1 MRLGIPRRGS
11 EGGAAVWD
19 AVTGIGAPVA
29 VLDLAACDHNIAEMR
44 SRAGD
49 LPIRLASKSI
59 RVRGLIETVLAE
71 AGYRGVLAYSAAEAR
86 WLAEHG
92 VEDVLLA
99 YPTVDSATVAAVAAD
114 PTLRERVTFMADLPD
129 HLLLLDR
136 AAHGSRIRVC
146 LDVDSSLDLGRVHLG
161 VRRSRVHT
169 PDQASE
175 FARLAAGFASLRLVG
190 LMFYDAQIAG
200 MQDTGAAIRLV
211 KRKSADDLRVRRQEV
226 RAAVEQYTDLE
237 LVNAGGTGSLHAD
250 WDSSV
255 TELAAGSGLFTP
267 TLFDGYDDTDLRPAA
282 YFATPVVRKPR
293 RDVAVAFSGGYA
305 ASGAAGASRT
315 PRPVHPKGLALLRA
329 EGAGEVQTPVRGNGA
344 RGLAVGDLVWFRHAK
359 AGEMCERFNEIVL
372 VRDGAIVGR
381 MPTYRGEGQN
391 FG

>member
-1 MRLGIPRRGS
+1 MRLGMPWRRGDR
-11 EGGAAVWD
+11 GAALWD
-19 AVTGIGAPVA
+19 AVQSVGAPVA
-29 VLDLAACDHNIAEMR
+29 VLDLDACDHNVAEMR
-44 SRAGD
+44 SRAGG

-59 RVRGLIETVLAE
+59 RVRGLIDQILAE
-71 AGYRGVLAYSAAEAR
+71 SGYHGVLAYSAAEAR

-92 VEDVLLA
+92 VEDVLVA
-99 YPTVDSATVAAVAAD
+99 YPTVDVPTISAVAAD
-114 PTLRERVTFMADLPD
+114 PTLRERVTFMADLPE
-129 HLLLLDR
+129 HLELLDR
-136 AAHGSRIRVC
+136 AAHGSQVRVC
-146 LDVDSSLDLGRVHLG
+146 LDVDSSLDLGPVHLG
-161 VRRSRVHT
+161 VRRSSVHT
-169 PDQASE
+169 PREAGE
-175 FARLAAGFASLRLVG
+175 FARRAAGFDSLRLVG

-200 MQDTGAAIRLV
+200 MQDTGPAIRLV

-226 RAAVEQYTDLE
+226 RAAVEQHATLE

-267 TLFDGYDDTDLRPAA
+267 TLFDGYDDTDLHPAA
-282 YFATPVVRKPR
+282 FFATPVVRKPR

-305 ASGAAGASRT
+305 ASGVAGPTRT
-315 PRPVHPKGLALLRA
+315 PRPVHPKGLSLIRT
-329 EGAGEVQTPVRGNGA
+329 EGAGEVQTPVRGKGA
-344 RGLAVGDLVWFRHAK
+344 RGLVLGDLVWFRHAK

-372 VRDGAIVGR
+372 VRDGAIVDR

>member
-1 MRLGIPRRGS
+1 MRLGVPRRRSDSGS
-11 EGGAAVWD
+11 GVWD
-19 AVTGIGAPVA
+19 VVTGVGAPVA
-29 VLDLAACDHNIAEMR
+29 VLDLNACDHNIAEMR
-44 SRAGD
+44 LRAGG

-59 RVRGLIETVLAE
+59 RVRGLIESVVGQP
-71 AGYRGVLAYSAAEAR
+71 GYHGVLAYSAAEAR

-92 VEDVLLA
+92 VSDVLVA
-99 YPTVDSATVAAVAAD
+99 YPTVDIASVSAVAAD
-114 PTLRERVTFMADLPD
+114 QMLRERVTFMADLPD
-129 HLLLLDR
+129 HLKLLDR
-136 AAHGSRIRVC
+136 AAQGARVRVC
-146 LDVDSSLDLGRVHLG
+146 LDVDSSLDIGPVHLG

-169 PDQASE
+169 PEQAAE
-175 FARLAAGFASLRLVG
+175 FARIAAGFASVRLVG

-200 MQDTGAAIRLV
+200 MQDTSAAIRLV

-226 RAAVEQYTDLE
+226 RSAVEQHTELE

-267 TLFDGYDDTDLRPAA
+267 TLFDAYDDTDLQPAA

-293 RDVAVAFSGGYA
+293 SDVAVAFSGGYA
-305 ASGAAGASRT
+305 ASGVAGPSRV
-315 PRPVHPKGLALLRA
+315 PRPVHPKGLSLIRT
-329 EGAGEVQTPVRGNGA
+329 EGAGEVQTPVRGRSA
-344 RGLAVGDLVWFRHAK
+344 RGLELGDLVWFRHAK

-372 VRDGAIVGR
+372 VRDGAIVDR

>member
-1 MRLGIPRRGS
+1 MRLGLPQRRRD
-11 EGGAAVWD
+11 GGAELWD
-19 AVTGIGAPVA
+19 AVQGVGAPVA
-29 VLDLAACDHNIAEMR
+29 VLDLAACDHNVAEMR
-44 SRAGD
+44 SRAGE

-59 RVRGLIETVLAE
+59 RVRGLIEKVLAE
-71 AGYRGVLAYSAAEAR
+71 PGYHGVLAYSAAEGR

-92 VEDVLLA
+92 VDDVLVA
-99 YPTVDSATVAAVAAD
+99 YPTVDIATVSAVAAD
-114 PTLRERVTFMADLPD
+114 PALRDRVTFMADLPE
-129 HLLLLDR
+129 HLQLLDR
-136 AAHGSRIRVC
+136 AARGSRVRVC
-146 LDVDSSLDLGRVHLG
+146 LDVDSSLDLGPVHLG
-161 VRRSRVHT
+161 VHRSRVHT
-169 PDQASE
+169 AVQAGE
-175 FARLAAGFASLRLVG
+175 FARIAAGFASLRLVG

-226 RAAVEQYTDLE
+226 RAAVEQHVELE

-282 YFATPVVRKPR
+282 FYATPVVRKPR

-305 ASGAAGASRT
+305 ASGVAGPSRA
-315 PRPVHPKGLALLRA
+315 PRPVHPTGLSLIRA
-329 EGAGEVQTPVRGNGA
+329 EGAGEVQTPLRGKGA
-344 RGLAVGDLVWFRHAK
+344 RGLELGDLVWFRHAK

-372 VRDGAIVGR
+372 VRDGAIVDR

>member
-1 MRLGIPRRGS
+1 MRLGIPRRRNDR
-11 EGGAAVWD
+11 GAAVWD
-19 AVTGIGAPVA
+19 AVQGVGAPVA
-29 VLDLAACDHNIAEMR
+29 VLDLTACDHNVAEMR

-59 RVRGLIETVLAE
+59 RVRGLIEKILAE
-71 AGYRGVLAYSAAEAR
+71 PGYHGVLAYSAAEAR

-92 VEDVLLA
+92 VQDVLVA
-99 YPTVDSATVAAVAAD
+99 YPTVDIATVTAVAAD
-114 PTLRERVTFMADLPD
+114 PALRERVTFMADLPE
-129 HLLLLDR
+129 HLQLLDR
-136 AAHGSRIRVC
+136 AAQGSPVRVC
-146 LDVDSSLDLGRVHLG
+146 LDVDSSLDLGPVHLG
-161 VRRSRVHT
+161 VHRSSVHT
-169 PDQASE
+169 PAEAGE
-175 FARLAAGFASLRLVG
+175 FARLAAGFGSLRLVG

-200 MQDTGAAIRLV
+200 MQDTGPAIRLV
-211 KRKSADDLRVRRQEV
+211 KRKSADDLRARRQEV
-226 RAAVEQYTDLE
+226 RAAVEQHTTLE

-293 RDVAVAFSGGYA
+293 PDVAVAFSGGYA
-305 ASGAAGASRT
+305 ASGVAGPTRS
-315 PRPVHPKGLALLRA
+315 PRPVHPKGLSLIRT
-329 EGAGEVQTPVRGNGA
+329 EGAGEVQTPVRGKGA
-344 RGLAVGDLVWFRHAK
+344 RGLQLGDLVWFRHAK

-372 VRDGAIVGR
+372 VRDGAIVDR